1 MKGTDTK
8 DAPPS
13 APAPRVWNAALY
25 VRLSKEDGNDISLSV
40 QNQSRRLLD
49 YLHKN
54 GAELVFAGFYVD
66 DGFTGTD
73 VNRAAF
79 QRMLADIRARRV
91 NCVIVKDLSRL
102 SRNYIEAGH
111 YMEQLF
117 VELDVRFIS
126 LELPALDSYRAP
138 EMMNSIL
145 VPLQNVINDDFCRQ
159 TSIKVRSVLTNKR
172 KNGEFIGAFAPY
184 GYQKDPRDKHRLL
197 IDDEAADVVRSI
209 FRWYALDGMSKR
221 GVAKR
226 LNETGIPNPA
236 QYKRG
241 LGLNYHNPHT
251 SENDGL
257 WSAATVSKIL
267 SNPTYLGHMAQGR
280 SRVKSYKV
288 HTQMNVP
295 RGEWITVADTHAP
308 IINEAMFQQAQ
319 ERNAGHTKTAPKK
332 DVVPLFSGL
341 VRCAL
346 CSKAMTRRVSRGYAY
361 YACRTYREK
370 SAAACSRHSI
380 REDVLTDAVQNT
392 IRALLAG
399 AWSMDGPEKNVLE
412 EGAQTAQKIQPYR
425 KKLERELQKSLHALD
440 SLYADYKSGEFSQE
454 EYLRMRGS
462 FQESAAKARISLE
475 RMEQDLQNEQARLE
489 KRRAFLRSLT
499 EPAEGNIFDRGL
511 LITLVRAVY
520 VQEDG
525 GVCIAFKCA
534 DPFRSIVKEL

>member
-1 MKGTDTK
+1 MKGMDTK

-40 QNQSRRLLD
+40 QNQSQRLLD
-49 YLHKN
+49 YLHEN
-54 GAELVFAGFYVD
+54 RAELVFAGFYVD

-91 NCVIVKDLSRL
+91 NCVVVKDLSRL

-159 TSIKVRSVLTNKR
+159 TSIKVRSVLNNKR

-184 GYQKDPRDKHRLL
+184 GYRKDPRNKHRFL
-197 IDDEAADVVRSI
+197 IDEEAADVVRNI

-221 GVAKR
+221 SIAKR

-236 QYKRG
+236 QYKRVS
-241 LGLNYHNPHT
+241 GLNYHNPHT
-251 SENDGL
+251 LENDGL

-267 SNPTYLGHMAQGR
+267 SNPTYLGHMVQGR

-288 HTQMNVP
+288 HTQTNVP
-295 RGEWITVADTHAP
+295 RGEWITAADTHAP
-308 IINEAMFQQAQ
+308 IISEAVFQQAR
-319 ERNAGHTKTAPKK
+319 ERNAGHTKTAPKG
-332 DVVPLFSGL
+332 DAVPLFSGL
-341 VRCAL
+341 VRCAN
-346 CSKAMTRRVSRGYAY
+346 CNKAMTRRVSKGYAY

-370 SAAACSRHSI
+370 SACVRRSI
-380 REDVLTDAVQNT
+380 REDVLTDAVQDA
-392 IRALLAG
+392 IRTLLAG
-399 AWSMDGPEKNVLE
+399 AWSMDGLE
-412 EGAQTAQKIQPYR
+412 EDILDGSAQTAQKAQPFR
-425 KKLERELQKSLHALD
+425 KKLERELQKKLGALN

-454 EYLRMRGS
+454 EYLRMKNS
-462 FQESAAKARISLE
+462 FQESAARARIGLE
-475 RMEQDLQNEQARLE
+475 RMEQELQNEQERLE
-489 KRRAFLRSLT
+489 RRRAFLRSLT
-499 EPAEGNIFDRGL
+499 EPGEGNTFDRGL
-511 LITLVRAVY
+511 LITLVRTVY
-520 VQEDG
+520 VQENG

-534 DPFRSIVKEL
+534 DPFFPQ

>member
-1 MKGTDTK
+1 MKGRDTK
-8 DAPPS
+8 DAS
-13 APAPRVWNAALY
+13 LSTPAPRVWNAALY

-40 QNQSRRLLD
+40 QNQSQRLLD
-49 YLHKN
+49 YLHEN
-54 GAELVFAGFYVD
+54 RAELVFAGLYVD

-126 LELPALDSYRAP
+126 LELPALDSYRVP

-159 TSIKVRSVLTNKR
+159 TSVKVRSVLNNKR

-184 GYQKDPRDKHRLL
+184 GYRKDPQNKHRLL
-197 IDDEAADVVRSI
+197 IDEEAADIVRSI
-209 FRWYALDGMSKR
+209 FRWYVLDGMSKR
-221 GVAKR
+221 GIAKR

-236 QYKRG
+236 QYKKER
-241 LGLNYHNPHT
+241 GLNYHNPHT
-251 SENDGL
+251 LENDGL

-267 SNPTYLGHMAQGR
+267 SNPTYLGHMVQGR

-288 HTQMNVP
+288 HTQTNVP
-295 RGEWITVADTHAP
+295 RREWIEVADTHAP
-308 IINEAMFQQAQ
+308 IVSEAMFQQAQ
-319 ERNAGHTKTAPKK
+319 ERNAGHTKTAPQK
-332 DVVPLFSGL
+332 DAVPLFSGL
-341 VRCAL
+341 VRCAN
-346 CSKAMTRRVSRGYAY
+346 CNKAMTRRVSKGYAY

-370 SAAACSRHSI
+370 SVCVRHSI
-380 REDVLTDAVQNT
+380 REDVLTDAVQNA

-399 AWSMDGPEKNVLE
+399 AWSMDGLGNDVL
-412 EGAQTAQKIQPYR
+412 GSDAQTPQKIQTHR
-425 KKLERELQKSLHALD
+425 KKLEREFQKNLGALD

-454 EYLRMRGS
+454 EYLRMKGS
-462 FQESAAKARISLE
+462 FQESAARARNALE
-475 RMEQDLQNEQARLE
+475 RLGQDLQKEQARLE
-489 KRRAFLRSLT
+489 KQRAFLRSLA
-499 EPAEGNIFDRGL
+499 EPAEGNLFDRGL

-520 VQEDG
+520 VQGNG
-525 GVCIAFKCA
+525 GVCIAFKCT
-534 DPFRSIVKEL
+534 DPFRSTVKKL